1 MAASASA
8 VDVIEIRAGF
18 DIMMRFIYHH
28 DVRTTLTIEDDV
40 AAGLRAE
47 MRKSGRSF
55 KEVINTILRL
65 ALNSPRKQP
74 RRPFKV
80 EARDLGLGEG
90 LSYDNVE
97 SLLDQAEGPRRR

>member
-1 MAASASA
+1 
-8 VDVIEIRAGF
+8 
-18 DIMMRFIYHH
+18 MMVFLYHH

-40 AAGLRAE
+40 AAKLRAE

-55 KEVINTILRL
+55 KEVVNAVLRL
-65 ALNSPRKQP
+65 ALNATKKPA

-80 EARDLGLGEG
+80 EAHDLGLKEG
-90 LSYDNVE
+90 LSYDNIE